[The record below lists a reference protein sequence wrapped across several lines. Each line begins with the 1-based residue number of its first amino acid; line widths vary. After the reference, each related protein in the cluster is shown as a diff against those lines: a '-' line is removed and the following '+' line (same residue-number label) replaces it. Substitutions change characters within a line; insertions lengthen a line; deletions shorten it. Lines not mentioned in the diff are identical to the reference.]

1 MSPRSIDVA
10 SLAGAGMLG
19 TFAQSALIQALRLAA
34 TNLVMPIN
42 FLRLMWGALPGFSV
56 FRETPDGKNRD
67 RRCDHLRRV
76 ELAYLA
82 QAARDAFGR

>member
-19 TFAQSALIQALRLAA
+19 TFAQSALIHALRLAA
-34 TNLVMPIN
+34 TNLVMPIDI
-42 FLRLMWGALPGFSV
+42 LRLMWGALPGFSV

-76 ELAYLA
+76 EPAYLA

>member
-10 SLAGAGMLG
+10 SLAGVGMLG

-82 QAARDAFGR
+82 QVARDAFGR

>member
-1 MSPRSIDVA
+1 
-10 SLAGAGMLG
+10 MLG

-42 FLRLMWGALPGFSV
+42 FLRLKLGALPGFSP

-67 RRCDHLRRV
+67 RRRDHLRRV
-76 ELAYLA
+76 GLACMA

>member
-1 MSPRSIDVA
+1 
-10 SLAGAGMLG
+10 
-19 TFAQSALIQALRLAA
+19 
-34 TNLVMPIN
+34 MPIN
-42 FLRLMWGALPGFSV
+42 FLRLMWGAVPGFSV

-76 ELAYLA
+76 EPAYLA